1 MLKLRPLVRNL
12 LVSTLGEDVRPRRI
26 LSGLA
31 SGSRLHVSPARNLSY
46 IAGTADRYLQRAI
59 KRYVSRGDN
68 VYDIGANIG
77 YVSLML
83 AKQVG
88 PEGRVFAFEPIPE
101 TFEMLRKNVVLNEMA
116 NVTLLNVAA
125 ATSSGM
131 TVMRVTENPSV
142 SSLVWH
148 RDDARAVEVRIKTV
162 AIDELIE
169 RGELPPPKFVKID
182 VEGAEGLVLAGMA
195 HTIARTKPVMFL
207 ECSDIGRQTSW
218 SLLRDLQYRCQSI
231 TTCEWVDSFDEYRH
245 SDFLWLP
252 QRH

>member
-1 MLKLRPLVRNL
+1 LIRKL
-12 LVSTLGEDVRPRRI
+12 LVLTLGEEARPRRI

-31 SGSRLHVSPARNLSY
+31 SGCRLHVSPARNLSY
-46 IAGTADRYLQRAI
+46 ITGTADRYLQRAI
-59 KRYVSRGDN
+59 KRYVSLGDN

-88 PEGRVFAFEPIPE
+88 PEGGVFAFEPIPE
-101 TFEMLRKNVVLNEMA
+101 TFDMLRKNIMLNKGR
-116 NVTLLNVAA
+116 NITLLNVAA
-125 ATSSGM
+125 AASSGL
-131 TVMRVTENPSV
+131 TVMRTIENLSM

-148 RDDARAVEVRIKTV
+148 RADARAVQVPIETV
-162 AIDELIE
+162 AIDSLIE

-182 VEGAEGLVLAGMA
+182 VEGAEGLVLQGMA
-195 HTIARTKPVMFL
+195 HTIARIKPVIFL

-218 SLLRDLQYRCQSI
+218 SLLCDLHYRCQST
-231 TTCEWVDSFDEYRH
+231 TTCEWVDTFDEYRH

-252 QRH
+252 QYA